1 MEVVRWA
8 HAQIV
13 AALAPTAGPNTG
25 AAARGPGGTRSID
38 APQSLALPRPTY
50 FARMKALPKRLVVL
64 ALLLAPCMPGA
75 AVAVDLH
82 AYWDDR
88 CKECHDDAGAF
99 ARRTLRVEDGR
110 LVGAHHREDLGR
122 FLHQHYLADDLVA
135 PVTAM
140 LIAQATTTPL
150 FKSHCAACHGDAAAL
165 ARKSLVLKDGVL
177 TGKVSG
183 RPVSDFL
190 RTHGGLAPGE
200 IPAMT
205 ATLQRV
211 LGEVGAR

>member
-1 MEVVRWA
+1 MKGSGN
-8 HAQIV
+8 QI
-13 AALAPTAGPNTG
+13 
-25 AAARGPGGTRSID
+25 
-38 APQSLALPRPTY
+38 
-50 FARMKALPKRLVVL
+50 VVL
-64 ALLLAPCMPGA
+64 ALLLAPCMPSA

-88 CKECHDDAGAF
+88 CKECHDDSGAF

-110 LVGAHHREDLGR
+110 LVGTHHREDLNR
-122 FLHQHYLADDLVA
+122 FLHQHYLADDLVT

-140 LIAQATTTPL
+140 LLAQATTTPL
-150 FKSHCAACHGDAAAL
+150 FKSHCAACHGDVAAL

-177 TGKVSG
+177 TGKTSA

-190 RTHGGLAPGE
+190 RTHGGLAPDE
-200 IPAMT
+200 VPAMT

-211 LGEVGAR
+211 LGEVSAE

>member
-1 MEVVRWA
+1 
-8 HAQIV
+8 
-13 AALAPTAGPNTG
+13 
-25 AAARGPGGTRSID
+25 
-38 APQSLALPRPTY
+38 
-50 FARMKALPKRLVVL
+50 MKVSRNRIVVL
-64 ALLLAPCMPGA
+64 ALLLAPWMPSA

-99 ARRTLRVEDGR
+99 ARHTLRVEDGR
-110 LVGAHHREDLGR
+110 LVGAHHRDDLTR

-140 LIAQATTTPL
+140 LLAQATTTPL

-165 ARKSLVLKDGVL
+165 ARKSLLMKDGVL
-177 TGKVSG
+177 TGKAG
-183 RPVSDFL
+183 GQPVSDFL
-190 RTHGGLAPGE
+190 RTHGGLAPDE
-200 IPAMT
+200 VPAMT

-211 LGEVGAR
+211 LGEVSAK